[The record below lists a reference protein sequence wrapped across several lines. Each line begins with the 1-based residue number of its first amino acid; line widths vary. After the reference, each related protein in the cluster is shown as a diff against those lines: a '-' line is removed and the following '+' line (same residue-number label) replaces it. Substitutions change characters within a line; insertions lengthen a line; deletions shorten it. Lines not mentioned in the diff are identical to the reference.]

1 MVFAIRELDPGRRLK
16 LKGGIVAEVKEN
28 PRDGSWLVVRYVS
41 VPDDPAS
48 AGREEL
54 ANADDVV
61 ELL

>member
-1 MVFAIRELDPGRRLK
+1 VLAIRELDPGRRIK
-16 LKGGIVAEVKEN
+16 LRDGTVAEVQDN
-28 PRDGSWLVVRYVS
+28 PRDGAWLVVRYIS

-54 ANADDVV
+54 AHVDDVV